1 MSDTNMFRRNG
12 RAARNVGRQGP
23 AQIRLNG
30 FQRRNLLR
38 RFKAIEPDEPGL
50 NLFA

>member
-1 MSDTNMFRRNG
+1 MFRRNG
-12 RAARNVGRQGP
+12 RAAGNVGRQGP

-38 RFKAIEPDEPGL
+38 RWKTIEPDEPSL
-50 NLFA
+50 RLLA